1 MKKRKIT
8 VMKSLFT
15 IQLVEVEQP
24 FGKDGVVIW
33 YEVGGRRYY
42 NYFDALKAF
51 QSSIKVYSCV

>member
-8 VMKSLFT
+8 VLKAQGIIEL
-15 IQLVEVEQP
+15 LEVEQP